1 MGLDLTDVGG
11 MVAARSSNDY
21 MGNETVT
28 DITKS
33 GDDLVLKY
41 DANVQGQS
49 FRSRCEPDGDDLD
62 VAFDFGGQFFMEGK
76 GTRWR
81 FRLLPSPRAGRA
93 CRLALGAGRGRS
105 GLVFVGGAERD
116 AALVGGQHR
125 LRQDRPEPP
134 LFELIDRVGASP
146 AR

>member
-11 MVAARSSNDY
+11 MVAALISNDY

-49 FRSRCEPDGDDLD
+49 FRSR
-62 VAFDFGGQFFMEGK
+62 
-76 GTRWR
+76 
-81 FRLLPSPRAGRA
+81 
-93 CRLALGAGRGRS
+93 
-105 GLVFVGGAERD
+105 
-116 AALVGGQHR
+116 
-125 LRQDRPEPP
+125 
-134 LFELIDRVGASP
+134 
-146 AR
+146 

>member
-49 FRSRCEPDGDDLD
+49 FRSRCEPDGNDLD

-76 GTRWR
+76 GTR
-81 FRLLPSPRAGRA
+81 
-93 CRLALGAGRGRS
+93 
-105 GLVFVGGAERD
+105 
-116 AALVGGQHR
+116 
-125 LRQDRPEPP
+125 
-134 LFELIDRVGASP
+134 
-146 AR
+146 